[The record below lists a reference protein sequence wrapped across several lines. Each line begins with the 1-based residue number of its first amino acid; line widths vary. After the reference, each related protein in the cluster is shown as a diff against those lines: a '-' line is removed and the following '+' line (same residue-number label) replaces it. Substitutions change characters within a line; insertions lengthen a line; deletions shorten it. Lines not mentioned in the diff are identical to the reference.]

1 MRGQE
6 YGVTTGRRRKVNWL
20 NMDKLIKS
28 INITGT
34 THLIIS
40 KIDVLEKVNIYK
52 YIYDNEVIE
61 FENIDI
67 MIENINYILNQK
79 CNLLNNIIYS
89 NNPTYVN
96 GLLEDL

>member
-20 NMDKLIKS
+20 NMDGS
-28 INITGT
+28 SVVNMAGT

-40 KIDVLEKVNIYK
+40 KTGVLEKMNIYK

-67 MIENINYILNQK
+67 MIENIKGIFLIK
-79 CNLLNNIIYS
+79 CNLLDNI
-89 NNPTYVN
+89 
-96 GLLEDL
+96 LF